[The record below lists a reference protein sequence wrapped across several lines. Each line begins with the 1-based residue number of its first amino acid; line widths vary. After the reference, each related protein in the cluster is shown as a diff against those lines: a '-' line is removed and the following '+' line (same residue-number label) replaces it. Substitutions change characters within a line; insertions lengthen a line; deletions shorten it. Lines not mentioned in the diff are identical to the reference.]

1 MHNQINTE
9 LALEK
14 MRELLETINKG
25 DEEKRNA
32 MLSALQAILQAL
44 INTDKGAAAVVLYT
58 DFKGSMGV
66 YSLNADQ
73 ETVVGLAATVLEQL
87 STSLDD
93 IPVEHMGAVQ

>member
-1 MHNQINTE
+1 MHNQINTD

-32 MLSALQAILQAL
+32 MLSALQAILQAM

-58 DFKGSMGV
+58 DFNGSMGV
-66 YSLNADQ
+66 YTLNAD
-73 ETVVGLAATVLEQL
+73 EEIVAGLAATVLEQL
-87 STSLDD
+87 STRLDD
-93 IPVEHMGAVQ
+93 IPIAHMGAMQ